1 METEKKFK
9 LVDGEGKEIDISCL
23 HLNTHTKYLFLAN
36 IQGISDKD
44 AKIYLDGLQN
54 AIASLLGE
62 RETFLVVPVI
72 GEVGKIQKI
81 DI

>member
-9 LVDGEGKEIDISCL
+9 LVDGEGNEIDISCL

-36 IQGISDKD
+36 IQGLSDEN

-62 RETFLVVPVI
+62 RETFLVVPCL
-72 GEVGKIQKI
+72 GSVGDIKKIEI
-81 DI
+81 